1 MLIFHFT
8 SVGELDLK
16 LEQDKSSKSEITS
29 TFFKRPD
36 NFMRIFVKVIQTTSE
51 KI

>member
-8 SVGELDLK
+8 NVGQLDLK
-16 LEQDKSSKSEITS
+16 LEQDKSSKSEINS

-36 NFMRIFVKVIQTTSE
+36 YFMRIFIKKATPE